1 MRDKSLCIE
10 SFLSELEQLCKSCSQ
25 SNVFRITT
33 VVANPNFPE
42 EYLTDLILPR
52 DLDDLIALAIS
63 SWYVDSPI
71 VQSVIQLHLFEK
83 LVDPDYWMLELF
95 LASKVRCELFLVE
108 TTMYHTRD
116 FWGNLI
122 TQSRLQRVFKN
133 LNFVRRSNLVKETQ
147 RKRGYHDKGSMKPLH
162 KWMPTHDWS
171 LTQLH
176 YELEQKRKT
185 LDDTVLL
192 IEGIIT

>member
-33 VVANPNFPE
+33 VVANPNFLE

-52 DLDDLIALAIS
+52 NLDDLIALAIS

-83 LVDPDYWMLELF
+83 LVDPDYWILELF

-116 FWGNLI
+116 FWGNLM
-122 TQSRLQRVFKN
+122 TERRLQRVFKN

-162 KWMPTHDWS
+162 KWQPTHDWS

-176 YELEQKRKT
+176 YELEQKRKA

>member
-33 VVANPNFPE
+33 VVANPNFLE

>member
-33 VVANPNFPE
+33 VVANPNFLE

-83 LVDPDYWMLELF
+83 RVDPDYWMLELF